1 MGRWRGVDGCS
12 PFAVEKDGAATDSA
26 ETTFNF
32 WFTCVLFVLFPR
44 KSFAKNVC
52 EAVQSLEI
60 SPTAPPNERRTITRA
75 EKNCPEELKKCIL
88 RLGGNGNIC
97 WNFNIECGCLRNTTG
112 TPAKCMRFSHICA
125 HCHRPGHSVTTCR
138 SKPAWLAETG
148 NQEQSDAIVTE
159 AVDAAPFGTTQ
170 TVEPESPN
178 LQFSFPTCGRTRQR
192 QRNFFLQVW
201 LWRNCLW

>member
-1 MGRWRGVDGCS
+1 MLRVQHYGLRVWWEGS
-12 PFAVEKDGAATDSA
+12 PFVFCFTRWQKIPPFFFPNPFCHNLLPLQCRGHPLSPDGGAWTDA
-26 ETTFNF
+26 PHLLWKKMARRQIQLRQLFNF

-97 WNFNIECGCLRNTTG
+97 
-112 TPAKCMRFSHICA
+112 
-125 HCHRPGHSVTTCR
+125 
-138 SKPAWLAETG
+138 
-148 NQEQSDAIVTE
+148 
-159 AVDAAPFGTTQ
+159 
-170 TVEPESPN
+170 
-178 LQFSFPTCGRTRQR
+178 
-192 QRNFFLQVW
+192 
-201 LWRNCLW
+201 